1 MVEQPVEL
9 GEVNVDD
16 PPVTTDDDMFST
28 KLESLWLRISLSA
41 KRKKLT
47 MTNYE

>member
-28 KLESLWLRISLSA
+28 KLESLWLRISLIC
-41 KRKKLT
+41 KK
-47 MTNYE
+47 EKAHHD